1 MNALLSL
8 WRRPVRQAALPGKL
22 MRFDSAAAGT
32 LSTADDLASMRP
44 AFVRS
49 LSHQFDVELLAAR
62 LSPVLLE
69 DESVAIFSLAEHVGS
84 DQADELE
91 RRVLAS
97 GYRQSDPPRYILAA
111 PLLLAV
117 ARNQITPR
125 SLASNPTLRVAQSR
139 TALAEAFQDLL
150 EWGLRHSASDIHLNV
165 HLNEPESEVKYTVSG
180 RYLAPDR
187 FRRMP
192 TSTLVDMLSVAWMD
206 IRGGNGAVFDPH
218 IEQQGSLVKQVDG
231 QSLLLRW
238 ASLAADDGPSICL
251 RLLRRDAGAG
261 LPGLQELGYLADQ
274 IALLD
279 RVMLSEGG
287 VVVMAGTVGSGK
299 STSLASLISRLPA
312 HRKIITLEEP
322 VEYLIP
328 AAIQNSVARNLNSAA
343 HQSYA
348 SKLRALKRSAMT
360 DVLLGEIRDVET
372 GQAFMDLAGS
382 GVNVY
387 TTIHAPSAAHIPL
400 RLASDF
406 IGVSADFLA
415 TPGILKLLVFQ
426 ALLPVLCQQC
436 ALPVSCLPDQD
447 RHPGNHFHSRHDWN
461 VWLDLVRELYGCGGE
476 SWRIRNPDGCSACRK
491 ERLPDLNGYAGRTVV
506 AEIIEPP
513 GGLHQQRS
521 AMDCAMHKAGSGL
534 IDLRDIEI
542 RFHAFETQQARRAL
556 HQNNAE
562 PATRL
567 RMVT

>member
-1 MNALLSL
+1 MKTILTP
-8 WRRPVRQAALPGKL
+8 WRRTSRLAAAPNLPP
-22 MRFDSAAAGT
+22 RFDSAAAAII
-32 LSTADDLASMRP
+32 STADELAGMRP

-49 LSHQFDVELLAAR
+49 LSVQFDVELLAAR

-69 DESVAIFSLAEHVGS
+69 DHSVAIFSLAEHVGS

-97 GYRQSDPPRYILAA
+97 GYRLSSPARYILGA

-117 ARNQITPR
+117 ARSQITPQ
-125 SLASNPTLRVAQSR
+125 SLASNAPLRFEQSR

-150 EWGLRHSASDIHLNV
+150 EWGLRHGASDIHLNV
-165 HLNEPESEVKYTVSG
+165 RLHEPESEVKYTVSG

-192 TSTLVDMLSVAWMD
+192 TTTLVDMLSVAWMD

-231 QSLLLRW
+231 QSVLLRW
-238 ASLAADDGPSICL
+238 ASLAADDGPSVCL
-251 RLLRRDAGAG
+251 RLLRRDARAS
-261 LPGLQELGYLADQ
+261 LPGLTQLGYLADQ
-274 IALLD
+274 IALID

-287 VVVMAGTVGSGK
+287 AVVLAGTVGSGK

-312 HRKIITLEEP
+312 HRKIVTLEEP

-328 AAIQNSVARNLNSAA
+328 ASIQNSVARNLNTVA

-387 TTIHAPSAAHIPL
+387 TTVHAPSAAHIPL

-406 IGVSADFLA
+406 IGISADFLA
-415 TPGILKLLVFQ
+415 TPGILKLMVFQ

-436 ALPVSCLPDQD
+436 ALPASVLQQGSHSA
-447 RHPGNHFHSRHDWN
+447 HPLQGGRQWGA
-461 VWLDLVRELYGCGGE
+461 WLDLVRDLYACPGE
-476 SWRIRNPDGCSACRK
+476 AWRIRNPDGCSACRK
-491 ERLPDLNGYAGRTVV
+491 DRLPELNGYAGRTVV

-513 GGLHQQRS
+513 YGLHQQRP
-521 AMDCAMHKAGSGL
+521 AMACAMHKANEGL
-534 IDLRDIEI
+534 IDLRDIEV
-542 RFHAFETQQARRAL
+542 RFHAFETQLARRAL
-556 HQNNAE
+556 EKDGNL
-562 PATRL
+562 PTTRL
-567 RMVT
+567 RIVP

>member
-1 MNALLSL
+1 MPL
-8 WRRPVRQAALPGKL
+8 
-22 MRFDSAAAGT
+22 RFDSSAAAT
-32 LSTADDLASMRP
+32 LSTADELTCMRP

-49 LSHQFDVELLAAR
+49 LSSQFEVELLAAR
-62 LSPVLLE
+62 LSPVLL
-69 DESVAIFSLAEHVGS
+69 DDHSVAIFSLAEHVGG

-97 GYRQSDPPRYILAA
+97 GYRLSNPARYILAA

-117 ARNQITPR
+117 ARSQITPQ
-125 SLASNPTLRVAQSR
+125 SLASNPPLRFEQSR

-150 EWGLRHSASDIHLNV
+150 EWGLRHDASDIHLNV
-165 HLNEPESEVKYTVSG
+165 RLNEPESEVKYTVSG

-192 TSTLVDMLSVAWMD
+192 TTTLVDMLSVAWMD
-206 IRGGNGAVFDPH
+206 IRGGNGAVFDPY

-231 QSLLLRW
+231 QSIMLRW
-238 ASLAADDGPSICL
+238 ASLAADDGPSVCL
-251 RLLRRDAGAG
+251 RLLRRDTGAC
-261 LPGLQELGYLADQ
+261 LPGLKQLGYLADQ
-274 IALLD
+274 IAVID

-328 AAIQNSVARNLNSAA
+328 ASIQNSVARNLNAVA

-387 TTIHAPSAAHIPL
+387 TTVHAPSAAHIPL

-406 IGVSADFLA
+406 IGISADFLA
-415 TPGILKLLVFQ
+415 TPGILKLMVFQ

-436 ALPVSCLPDQD
+436 ALPASALQNQD
-447 RHPGNHFHSRHDWN
+447 RSFASQPQSGRQWG
-461 VWLDLVRELYGCGGE
+461 VWLDLVRELYACSGE
-476 SWRIRNPDGCSACRK
+476 SWRIRNPDGCDACRK
-491 ERLPDLNGYAGRTVV
+491 DRLPELNGYAGRTVV
-506 AEIIEPP
+506 AEINEPP
-513 GGLHQQRS
+513 GGLHQQRP
-521 AMDCAMHKAGSGL
+521 AMACAMHKAGEGL

-556 HQNNAE
+556 QNDDTMST
-562 PATRL
+562 TRL